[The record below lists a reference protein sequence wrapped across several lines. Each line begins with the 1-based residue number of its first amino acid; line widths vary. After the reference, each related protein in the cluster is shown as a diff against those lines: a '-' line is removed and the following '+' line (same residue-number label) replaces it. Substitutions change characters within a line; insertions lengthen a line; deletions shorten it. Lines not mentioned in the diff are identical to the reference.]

1 MFTSVKCVA
10 NTEVSV
16 SCIFCMF
23 EIFHHCLPLPNVYER
38 GSVLFCL
45 ITPSPLGGPHCLTL
59 PNGCEWGSMLSCLIT
74 PSPLGGPHYLP
85 PPQWL

>member
-1 MFTSVKCVA
+1 MFISGKCVA

-23 EIFHHCLPLPNVYER
+23 EIFHHCLPLPN
-38 GSVLFCL
+38 SCK
-45 ITPSPLGGPHCLTL
+45 LGL
-59 PNGCEWGSMLSCLIT
+59 MLSCLIT